1 MKQLMTSRIRTVLV
15 IALLLAVVLAVI
27 SALTGL
33 NLPDMAVKGVL
44 TPLRT
49 GVSKLTDKA
58 EELYGY
64 IFKYETLA
72 AENEALKQ
80 ELANIE
86 NNARIA
92 DSVTRENE
100 RLRELLELKNANEDY
115 ALVDGYIISWSSN
128 DWTSTF
134 TINRGSNM
142 GIQEGMCAVTANGE
156 LVGLV
161 QEVGSNYA
169 VIKSVMDSSLEISAT
184 ISSSG
189 YNGMVKGGYSEGLS
203 DKLRMNYLPSSA
215 TIHINDQV
223 VTTGS
228 TVYPRGL
235 IVGKVVDAGFADT
248 GVAKYAILEP
258 AADIDALEQVFI
270 ITEFNVG

>member
-15 IALLLAVVLAVI
+15 VALLLAVVLAVV

-33 NLPDMAVKGVL
+33 SLPDMAVKGIL
-44 TPLRT
+44 TPIRT
-49 GVSKLTDKA
+49 GVSRLTDKA

-64 IFKYETLA
+64 IFKYESLA

-80 ELANIE
+80 ELADIS

-92 DSVTRENE
+92 DSMTRENE
-100 RLRELLELKNANEDY
+100 RLRDLLDLKNANEDY
-115 ALVDGYIISWSSN
+115 KLVDGYIISWSSN

-134 TINRGSNM
+134 TINRGTNA
-142 GIQEGMCAVTANGE
+142 GIQVGMCAVTANGE

-161 QEVGSNYA
+161 QEVGTNYA
-169 VIKSVMDSSLEISAT
+169 VIKSIMDSSLEISAT
-184 ISSSG
+184 ISASG

-258 AADIDALEQVFI
+258 AADIDALEQVFV

>member
-1 MKQLMTSRIRTVLV
+1 MKQLMTSRIRIVLV
-15 IALLLAVVLAVI
+15 IALLLAVILAVV

-33 NLPDMAVKGVL
+33 SLPDMAVKGVL

-49 GVSKLTDKA
+49 GASKLTDKA

-64 IFKYETLA
+64 IFKYESLA
-72 AENEALKQ
+72 AENEALKK
-80 ELANIE
+80 ELAAIE
-86 NNARIA
+86 NNARVA

-100 RLRELLELKNANEDY
+100 RLRDLLNLKNANEDY
-115 ALVDGYIISWSSN
+115 QLVDGYIISWASN

-134 TINRGSNM
+134 TINRGSNV
-142 GIQEGMCAVTANGE
+142 GIQVGMCAVTANGE

-169 VIKSVMDSSLEISAT
+169 VIKSIMDSSLEISAT

-235 IVGKVVDAGFADT
+235 IVGRVVDAGFADT

>member
-15 IALLLAVVLAVI
+15 VALLLAVVLAVV

-33 NLPDMAVKGVL
+33 SLPDMAVKGIL
-44 TPLRT
+44 TPIRT
-49 GVSKLTDKA
+49 GAAKLTDKA

-64 IFKYETLA
+64 IFKYESPA

-80 ELANIE
+80 ELAEIS

-92 DSVTRENE
+92 DSMTRENQ
-100 RLRELLELKNANEDY
+100 RLRDLLNLKNANEDY
-115 ALVDGYIISWSSN
+115 KMVDGYIISWSSN

-134 TINRGSNM
+134 TINRGTNA

-161 QEVGSNYA
+161 QEAGSNYA
-169 VIKSVMDSSLEISAT
+169 VIKSIMDSSLEISAT

-189 YNGMVKGGYSEGLS
+189 YNGMVKGGYSEGLA

-235 IVGKVVDAGFADT
+235 VVGKVVDAGFADT

>member
-1 MKQLMTSRIRTVLV
+1 MKKLMTSRIRTVLV
-15 IALLLAVVLAVI
+15 VALLLAVVLAVV

-33 NLPDMAVKGVL
+33 SLPDMAVKGIL
-44 TPLRT
+44 TPIRT
-49 GVSKLTDKA
+49 GTARLTDKA

-64 IFKYETLA
+64 IFKYESLA

-80 ELANIE
+80 QLSDIE

-92 DSVTRENE
+92 DTVTRENQ
-100 RLRELLELKNANEDY
+100 RLRDLLNLKNANEDY
-115 ALVDGYIISWSSN
+115 SLVDAYIISWSSN
-128 DWTSTF
+128 DWSSTF
-134 TINRGSNM
+134 TINRGTNV
-142 GIQEGMCAVTANGE
+142 GIQVGMCAVTANGE

-161 QEVGSNYA
+161 QEAGSNYA
-169 VIKSVMDSSLEISAT
+169 VIKSIMDSSLEISAT
-184 ISSSG
+184 ISASG

-203 DKLRMNYLPSSA
+203 DKLRMNYLPSSS

-248 GVAKYAILEP
+248 GVAKYAVLEP
-258 AADIDALEQVFI
+258 AAEIDALEQVFI

>member
-15 IALLLAVVLAVI
+15 VALLLAVILAVV

-33 NLPDMAVKGVL
+33 SLPDMAVKGVL
-44 TPLRT
+44 TPIRT
-49 GVSKLTDKA
+49 GAAKLTDKA

-64 IFKYETLA
+64 IFKYESLA

-80 ELANIE
+80 ELAAIE

-92 DSVTRENE
+92 DSVTRENQ
-100 RLRELLELKNANEDY
+100 RLRDLLDLKNANEDY
-115 ALVDGYIISWSSN
+115 KLVDGYIISWSSN

-134 TINRGSNM
+134 TINRGTNA
-142 GIQEGMCAVTANGE
+142 GIQVGMCAVTANGE

-169 VIKSVMDSSLEISAT
+169 VVKSIMDSSLEISAT

>member
-1 MKQLMTSRIRTVLV
+1 MKHLFTSRIRVVLI
-15 IALLLAVVLAVI
+15 IALLLAVILAVI
-27 SALTGL
+27 SGLTGL
-33 NLPDMAVKGVL
+33 SLPDMAVKGIL

-58 EELYGY
+58 QELYGY
-64 IFKYETLA
+64 IFKYEQLA

-80 ELANIE
+80 QLADIE

-100 RLRELLELKNANEDY
+100 RLRELLNLKNANEDY
-115 ALVDGYIISWSSN
+115 ELVDGYIISWSSN
-128 DWTSTF
+128 DWSSTF
-134 TINRGSNM
+134 TINRGTNA
-142 GIQEGMCAVTANGE
+142 GIQVGMCAVTGGGE

-189 YNGMVKGGYSEGLS
+189 YNGMVKGGYSEGLT

>member
-1 MKQLMTSRIRTVLV
+1 MKKLMTSRIRTVLV
-15 IALLLAVVLAVI
+15 IALLLAVVLAVV

-33 NLPDMAVKGVL
+33 SLPDMAVKGIL
-44 TPLRT
+44 TPIRT
-49 GVSKLTDKA
+49 GTARLTDKA

-64 IFKYETLA
+64 IFKYESLA

-80 ELANIE
+80 ELADIE

-92 DSVTRENE
+92 DSVTRENQ
-100 RLRELLELKNANEDY
+100 RLRDLLDLKNANEDY
-115 ALVDGYIISWSSN
+115 KLVDGYIISWSSN

-134 TINRGSNM
+134 TVNRGTNV
-142 GIQEGMCAVTANGE
+142 GIQVGMCAVTANGE

>member
-1 MKQLMTSRIRTVLV
+1 MKKLMTRRIRTVLV
-15 IALLLAVVLAVI
+15 VAVLLAIVLAVVG
-27 SALTGL
+27 ALTGWS
-33 NLPDMAVKGVL
+33 LPDMVVKGVI
-44 TPLRT
+44 TPIRT
-49 GVSKLTDKA
+49 GASRLVDKV
-58 EELYGY
+58 EEVYDY
-64 IFKYETLA
+64 IFEYESLA
-72 AENEALKQ
+72 AENEALRQ
-80 ELANIE
+80 ELAEIE
-86 NNARIA
+86 NNARVA
-92 DSVTRENE
+92 DSVTRENQ
-100 RLRELLELKNANEDY
+100 RLRDLLELKNANEDY
-115 ALVDGYIISWSSN
+115 ELVDGYIISWSSN

-134 TINRGSNM
+134 TINRGTNV
-142 GIQEGMCAVTANGE
+142 GIQVGMCAITANGE

-258 AADIDALEQVFI
+258 AADIEALEQVFI

>member
-1 MKQLMTSRIRTVLV
+1 MKQLFTSRIRAVLV
-15 IALLLAVVLAVI
+15 IALLLAVILAVV

-33 NLPDMAVKGVL
+33 SLPDMAVKGVL

-49 GVSKLTDKA
+49 GASKLTDKA
-58 EELYGY
+58 QELYGY
-64 IFKYETLA
+64 IFKYESLA

-80 ELANIE
+80 ELAAIE
-86 NNARIA
+86 NNARVA
-92 DSVTRENE
+92 DSVTRENQ
-100 RLRELLELKNANEDY
+100 RLRDLLNLKNANEDY

-134 TINRGSNM
+134 TINRGSNV
-142 GIQEGMCAVTANGE
+142 GIQVGMCAVTANGE

-169 VIKSVMDSSLEISAT
+169 VVKSVMDSSLEISAT

>member
-1 MKQLMTSRIRTVLV
+1 MKKLMTSRIRTVLV
-15 IALLLAVVLAVI
+15 VALLLAVVLAVV

-33 NLPDMAVKGVL
+33 SLPDMAVKGIL
-44 TPLRT
+44 TPIRT
-49 GVSKLTDKA
+49 GTARLTDKA

-64 IFKYETLA
+64 IFKYESLA

-80 ELANIE
+80 QLSDIE

-92 DSVTRENE
+92 DTVTRENQ
-100 RLRELLELKNANEDY
+100 RLRDLLNLKNANEDY
-115 ALVDGYIISWSSN
+115 QLVDGYIISWSSN
-128 DWTSTF
+128 DWSSTF
-134 TINRGSNM
+134 TINRGTNV
-142 GIQEGMCAVTANGE
+142 GIQVGMCAVTANGE

-169 VIKSVMDSSLEISAT
+169 VIKSIMDSSLEISAT
-184 ISSSG
+184 ISASG

-248 GVAKYAILEP
+248 GVAKYAVLEP

>member
-15 IALLLAVVLAVI
+15 VALLLAVILAVV

-33 NLPDMAVKGVL
+33 SLPDMAVKGVL
-44 TPLRT
+44 TPIRT
-49 GVSKLTDKA
+49 GAAKLTDKA

-64 IFKYETLA
+64 IFKYESLA

-80 ELANIE
+80 ELAAIE

-92 DSVTRENE
+92 DSVTRESQ
-100 RLRELLELKNANEDY
+100 RLRDLLDLKNANEDY
-115 ALVDGYIISWSSN
+115 KLVDGYIISWSSN

-134 TINRGSNM
+134 TINRGTNA
-142 GIQEGMCAVTANGE
+142 GIQVGMCAVTANGE

-169 VIKSVMDSSLEISAT
+169 VVKSIMDSSLEISAT

-248 GVAKYAILEP
+248 GVAKYAILDP

>member
-15 IALLLAVVLAVI
+15 IALLLAVVLAVV

-33 NLPDMAVKGVL
+33 SLPDMAVKGIL
-44 TPLRT
+44 TPIRT
-49 GVSKLTDKA
+49 GTSRLTDKA
-58 EELYGY
+58 EELYNY
-64 IFKYETLA
+64 IFKYESLA

-80 ELANIE
+80 ELADIE

-92 DSVTRENE
+92 DSVTRENQ
-100 RLRELLELKNANEDY
+100 RLRDLLELKNANEDY
-115 ALVDGYIISWSSN
+115 KLVDGYIISWSSN

-134 TINRGSNM
+134 TINRGTNV
-142 GIQEGMCAVTANGE
+142 GIQVGMCAVTANGE

-161 QEVGSNYA
+161 QEAGSNYA
-169 VIKSVMDSSLEISAT
+169 VIKSIMDSSLEISAT

-189 YNGMVKGGYSEGLS
+189 YNGMVKGGYSEGLA

-235 IVGKVVDAGFADT
+235 VVGKVVDAGFADT

>member
-15 IALLLAVVLAVI
+15 VALLLAVILAVV

-33 NLPDMAVKGVL
+33 SLPDMAVKGVL
-44 TPLRT
+44 TPIRT
-49 GVSKLTDKA
+49 GAAKLTDKA

-64 IFKYETLA
+64 IFKYESLA

-80 ELANIE
+80 ELAAIE

-92 DSVTRENE
+92 DSVTRENQ
-100 RLRELLELKNANEDY
+100 RLRDLLDLKNANEDY
-115 ALVDGYIISWSSN
+115 KLVDGYIISWSSN

-134 TINRGSNM
+134 TINRGTNA
-142 GIQEGMCAVTANGE
+142 GIQVGMCAVTANGE

-169 VIKSVMDSSLEISAT
+169 VVKSIMDSSLEISAT

-248 GVAKYAILEP
+248 GVAKYAILDP

>member
-15 IALLLAVVLAVI
+15 VALLLAVVLAVV

-33 NLPDMAVKGVL
+33 SLPDMAVKGIL
-44 TPLRT
+44 TPIRT
-49 GVSKLTDKA
+49 GVSRLTDKA

-64 IFKYETLA
+64 IFKYESLA

-80 ELANIE
+80 ELADIS

-92 DSVTRENE
+92 DSMTRENE
-100 RLRELLELKNANEDY
+100 RLRDLLDLKNANEDY
-115 ALVDGYIISWSSN
+115 KLVDGYIISWSSN

-134 TINRGSNM
+134 TINRGTNA
-142 GIQEGMCAVTANGE
+142 GIQVGMCAVTANGE

-161 QEVGSNYA
+161 QEVGTNYA
-169 VIKSVMDSSLEISAT
+169 VIKSIMDSSLEISAT

-258 AADIDALEQVFI
+258 AADIDALEQVFV

>member
-1 MKQLMTSRIRTVLV
+1 MKHLMTSRIRTVLV

-33 NLPDMAVKGVL
+33 SLPDMAVKGVL

-64 IFKYETLA
+64 IFKYEQLA

-80 ELANIE
+80 ELAAIE

-100 RLRELLELKNANEDY
+100 RLRDLLKLKNANEDY
-115 ALVDGYIISWSSN
+115 ALVDGYIISWASN

-134 TINRGSNM
+134 TINRGANT
-142 GIQEGMCAVTANGE
+142 GIQVGMCAVTANGE

-235 IVGKVVDAGFADT
+235 IVGRVVDAGFADT

>member
-1 MKQLMTSRIRTVLV
+1 MRKLMTSRIRTVLV
-15 IALLLAVVLAVI
+15 VALLLAVVLAVF

-33 NLPDMAVKGVL
+33 KLPEMVVKGVL

-49 GVSKLTDKA
+49 GTARLTDKA
-58 EELYGY
+58 QELYGY
-64 IFKYETLA
+64 IFEYESLA
-72 AENEALKQ
+72 AENEDLKQ
-80 ELANIE
+80 RLADIE

-92 DSVTRENE
+92 DSVTRENQ
-100 RLRELLELKNANEDY
+100 RLRDLLELKNANEDY
-115 ALVDGYIISWSSN
+115 SLVDGYIISWSSN

-134 TINRGSNM
+134 TINRGTNV

-169 VIKSVMDSSLEISAT
+169 VVKSIMDSSLEISAT

>member
-15 IALLLAVVLAVI
+15 VALLLAVVLAVV

-33 NLPDMAVKGVL
+33 SLPDMAVKGIL
-44 TPLRT
+44 TPIRT
-49 GVSKLTDKA
+49 GVSRLTDKA

-64 IFKYETLA
+64 IFKYESLA

-80 ELANIE
+80 ELAEIS

-92 DSVTRENE
+92 DSMTRENE
-100 RLRELLELKNANEDY
+100 RLRELLDLKNANEDY
-115 ALVDGYIISWSSN
+115 KLVDGYIISWSSN

-134 TINRGSNM
+134 TINRGTNA
-142 GIQEGMCAVTANGE
+142 GIQVGMCAVTANGE

-161 QEVGSNYA
+161 QEVGTNYA
-169 VIKSVMDSSLEISAT
+169 VIKSIMDSSLEISAT
-184 ISSSG
+184 ISASG

-258 AADIDALEQVFI
+258 AADIDALEQVFV